1 MMLSKTFNQPDPVF
15 HSEVGPTAKPP
26 PAGAVDNNQPF
37 FKPQTDQLSTNQQEP
52 TNSLVTVHYRSLF
65 VLLFMALFT
74 VALAHRYEWFST
86 RASYTSCPPLT
97 RVGKNFSY
105 LCSCR
110 KFSSMVNRRGLMLLL
125 LLGGDLSLNP
135 GPFTLGVLNARSVR
149 IS

>member
-1 MMLSKTFNQPDPVF
+1 MLSKTFNQPDPVF

-65 VLLFMALFT
+65 VLFMALFT
-74 VALAHRYEWFST
+74 VALAHRYEWFSI

-110 KFSSMVNRRGLMLLL
+110 KFSSMINRRGLMLLL

-135 GPFTLGVLNARSVR
+135 GPLTLSVLNARSVR